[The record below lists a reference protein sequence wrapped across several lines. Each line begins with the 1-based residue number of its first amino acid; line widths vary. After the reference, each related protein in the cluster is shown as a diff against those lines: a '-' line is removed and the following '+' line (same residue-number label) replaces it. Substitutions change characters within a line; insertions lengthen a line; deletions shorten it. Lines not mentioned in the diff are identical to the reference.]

1 MKLWPKMFLACAL
14 VVVVWQS
21 PSTIQA
27 LTSGSRIRGQVLD
40 AKTGEALA
48 GANVWV
54 EGTQLGAAA
63 DVRGWFEI
71 GQIPPGRY
79 TLRVSMMGYRTAVL
93 KHVQVPEHSNTP
105 LVVRLRPAVVQL
117 EPVVVSATKMRQSV
131 MESPVSLS
139 VVTAED
145 IRQRNP
151 LDLKQALE
159 MTPGVHFVG
168 NQINVRGSTGF
179 TFGAGNK
186 VLLLLDGVPVY
197 ASDTGEFNW
206 DLVSPE
212 DVKQI
217 EVVKGA
223 GSALWGAAAL
233 GGIVN
238 IITKDPDPRG
248 RFRYRVT
255 VGKYDRPAFRQWEWT
270 DWGRLHYT
278 HQTLSY
284 GKRYQAVAIRLSLS
298 RTMDTG
304 YRQLGDA
311 KKLGGTLKVDYHLH
325 GGGRW
330 TNYVSGSWVSQ
341 GFFIQ
346 WKGQNH
352 PYEVD
357 PSQLENRA
365 HVDQLSAY
373 SRLTLPLSAAL
384 AVQAR
389 VSVVRTLMGNQFGQP
404 GAFNP
409 AFGSGGELQ
418 LDWIPGQGH
427 SVTLGLQIQRDG
439 GSTRYF
445 GDHLGVYLAPYLQ
458 DEWRVLPRV
467 RLTAGL
473 RYDRYVLDGTRRE
486 DLLSPRLGL
495 NWHAGQH
502 TALRASLGSGFRA
515 ATIVERFLELEV
527 MNFTIKAN
535 PALRSERSWAF
546 EAGVR
551 HYVTRDWVV
560 DASVFRTDYDQLI
573 EAHLDL
579 IRGNI
584 QFRNV
589 PRARI
594 QGLEM
599 VSELSMPLHLLGK
612 HATGALRASVTW
624 MHHEE
629 LQFHD
634 PLPYRP
640 KLLTHSQI
648 GLSCPRWDVLI
659 EHRYA
664 SKIDQVKIY
673 PINQRVPMKFWDA
686 SLRLHWGKTALQL
699 TCRNLFNYNYAP
711 MESNLM
717 PPRRWEISFFFQ
729 IP

>member
-1 MKLWPKMFLACAL
+1 MFLTCAL
-14 VVVVWQS
+14 GATAWLGAFAG
-21 PSTIQA
+21 QA
-27 LTSGSRIRGQVLD
+27 QGADGQISGRVLD
-40 AKTGEALA
+40 ARTGQALP
-48 GANVWV
+48 GANVWL
-54 EGTQLGAAA
+54 EETQLGAAA
-63 DVRGWFEI
+63 DAQGRFRIRHV
-71 GQIPPGRY
+71 PAGRY
-79 TLRVSMMGYRTAVL
+79 ALHASMIGYRSAVL
-93 KHVQVPEHSNTP
+93 RDVQVPAGGRVE
-105 LVVRLRPAVVQL
+105 LVIRLRPAVVQL

-131 MESPVSLS
+131 MQSPVSLS

-145 IRQRNP
+145 IRRRNP

-159 MTPGVHFVG
+159 MAPGVHFVG

-206 DLVSPE
+206 DLVAPE

-233 GGIVN
+233 GGVVN
-238 IITKDPDPRG
+238 IITRDPTPQG
-248 RFRYRVT
+248 RFRYTVT
-255 VGKYDRPAFRQWEWT
+255 LGKYDHPAFRQWEWT

-278 HQTLSY
+278 RETLSY
-284 GKRYQAVAIRLSLS
+284 GKRYEALGVRLSLN

-311 KKLGGTLKVDYHLH
+311 KKLGGTLKLDYHLP

-330 TNYVSGSWVSQ
+330 TNYVSGSWISQ

-357 PSQLENRA
+357 PTQLSNRA
-365 HVDQLSAY
+365 HINQLSAY
-373 SRLTLPLSAAL
+373 SRLTLPLTPSL

-389 VSVVRTLMGNQFGQP
+389 VSLVRTLMGNQFGQP

-409 AFGSGGELQ
+409 AYGSGAEVQ
-418 LDWIPGQGH
+418 VDWIPGRKH
-427 SVTLGLQIQRDG
+427 SVTVGLQLQRDG

-445 GDHLGVYLAPYLQ
+445 GDHVGIYLAPYVQ
-458 DEWRVLPRV
+458 DEWRVRPNF

-495 NWHAGQH
+495 NWQPARR
-502 TALRASLGSGFRA
+502 TAFRASVGSGFRA

-527 MNFTIKAN
+527 MNFTVKAN
-535 PALRSERSWAF
+535 PALRSERSWAY
-546 EAGVR
+546 EVGMR
-551 HYVTRDWVV
+551 HYVTANWVV
-560 DASVFRTDYDQLI
+560 DASLFRTDYNQLI

-584 QFRNV
+584 QFRNI

-594 QGLEM
+594 QGLEAS
-599 VSELSMPLHLLGK
+599 SELSVPVRLFGIS
-612 HATGALRASVTW
+612 ASVALRGSLTW

-629 LQFHD
+629 LEFHD

-640 KLLTHSQI
+640 KLLARGQV
-648 GLSCPRWDVLI
+648 GVLGRAWEVLV

-673 PINQRVPMKFWDA
+673 PINQRVPMRFWDA
-686 SLRLHWGKTALQL
+686 SLRLHWRKVGVQL
-699 TCRNLFNYNYAP
+699 ACRNMFNYNYAP

-717 PPRRWEISFFFQ
+717 PPRRWEAGFFFRT
-729 IP
+729 P